1 MKNYKL
7 KAMLLFA
14 VCLCNFPAFANS
26 LWLNDVFYLLSNNGT
41 ALVYSASEDINT
53 AVIPEKITHNGK
65 DYPVTSIRGWA
76 FSGCSSL
83 TSVTI
88 PNSVTSI
95 RGYAFKN
102 CSCLASVTIPNSVT
116 SIGYEAFYRCSSL
129 TSVTIPN
136 SVTSIGGWA
145 FSGCSRLTS
154 ITIPNSVTS
163 IGSTAFSHCTNLT
176 SVTIPNSV
184 TSIGDYAFS
193 GCSRLTSV
201 VISNSVTSI
210 ESNSFSDCNSLTSI
224 TIPNSVTSIGRSA
237 FSKCSRLTSI
247 TIPNSVTSIGV
258 GAFYE
263 CSDLRKVVSK
273 AIIPPAC
280 DLQVFRG
287 INWECTLYVPQE
299 CINAYKA
306 APQWK
311 DFYKIETGI
320 KNVFKPASA
329 TEAMRYST
337 DGTRIASPKK
347 GINIIKMSDGTVKKV
362 LVK

>member
-53 AVIPEKITHNGK
+53 AVILEKITHNGK
-65 DYPVTSIRGWA
+65 DYPVTSIR
-76 FSGCSSL
+76 
-83 TSVTI
+83 
-88 PNSVTSI
+88 
-95 RGYAFKN
+95 
-102 CSCLASVTIPNSVT
+102 
-116 SIGYEAFYRCSSL
+116 
-129 TSVTIPN
+129 
-136 SVTSIGGWA
+136 GWA

-176 SVTIPNSV
+176 SVTIPSSV

-237 FSKCSRLTSI
+237 FSNCSRLTSI

-306 APQWK
+306 APQ
-311 DFYKIETGI
+311 
-320 KNVFKPASA
+320 
-329 TEAMRYST
+329 
-337 DGTRIASPKK
+337 
-347 GINIIKMSDGTVKKV
+347 
-362 LVK
+362 